1 MTVVVMIFAHACIW
15 IVFLLLTHE
24 KKNTPLYKL
33 HTYDANQIIICI
45 VEYYITIIYPLYTDK
60 NINYN

>member
-1 MTVVVMIFAHACIW
+1 MVVMISAHACIW

-33 HTYDANQIIICI
+33 HTYGVNQIIICS
-45 VEYYITIIYPLYTDK
+45 VEYIIYPLYTDQ